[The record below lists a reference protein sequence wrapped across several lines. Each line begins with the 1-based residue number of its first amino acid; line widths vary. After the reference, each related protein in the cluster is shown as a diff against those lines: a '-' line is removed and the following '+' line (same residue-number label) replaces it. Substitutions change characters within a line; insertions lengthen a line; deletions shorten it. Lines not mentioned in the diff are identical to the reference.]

1 MCQLTGRIRRILSIA
16 EGREIPK
23 SEKLKLDGIESIRMG
38 TTVST
43 NALLERQGERC
54 ALLTSEGWGDVLL
67 IGMQGGCLP
76 SFRPYSDWLELTPRS
91 PTGHFRP

>member
-1 MCQLTGRIRRILSIA
+1 MHQRLTGRIRRILSIA

-23 SEKLKLDGIESIRMG
+23 SEKLRLDGIESIRMG

-67 IGMQGGCLP
+67 IGMQGGCIPTDSARLG
-76 SFRPYSDWLELTPRS
+76 LTSRS
-91 PTGHFRP
+91 PAGHFRP